1 MHTMN
6 WSFFFNCFPIALSG
20 LYVTL
25 FVSIVA
31 FVFTMILST
40 LFSLIRYFKVPLL
53 SQLCSLIISFF
64 RATPFIAQLFFIYF
78 GLKTIIPIMRGMS
91 PTSVL
96 ILSLT
101 LNTTAY
107 MSENFRA
114 AIEAVDKGQFEA
126 AYAMGLTHVQTMRRV
141 VLPQALKVAMP
152 AIGNNFIMMVKGASM
167 GFTIGVLDILSK
179 AKIEASL
186 SGNFFEAYLAVMLIY
201 WVVILIFER
210 IEQLIEK
217 QIHA

>member
-1 MHTMN
+1 MQSMD
-6 WSFFFNCFPIALSG
+6 WSFFFKCFPVALSG

-25 FVSIVA
+25 FVSIIA
-31 FVFTMILST
+31 FIITMILST
-40 LFSLIRYFKVPLL
+40 IFSLIRYFKIPVL
-53 SQLCSLIISFF
+53 SQICSLFISFF

-78 GLKTIIPIMRGMS
+78 GLKAIIPFMQGMS

-114 AIEAVDKGQFEA
+114 AIEAIEVGQFEA
-126 AYAMGLTHVQTMRRV
+126 AYAMGLTPVQTMNRV

-167 GFTIGVLDILSK
+167 GFTIGVLDMLSK

-201 WVVILIFER
+201 WAVILIFER
-210 IEQLIEK
+210 IELIIERK
-217 QIHA
+217 IHA